1 MTMACESPQQIS
13 RVLVP
18 NLDSLI
24 VRTTGKQMSGV
35 KCYCSNNVL
44 VSECSQQITS
54 VRVPK
59 SDGPVRR
66 PTGKDIVGSEF
77 HWINYTL
84 MSNQS
89 SQQIS
94 SVLVP
99 DLDSLIRRTTSN
111 QISGV
116 KCNGDST
123 ISIISRTVE
132 CFKQSIIY
140 IKERNYLTATVRFVT
155 LITERIE
162 SKIKSFFVK
171 NTRRRKKIFWHWA
184 LWSGG

>member
-1 MTMACESPQQIS
+1 
-13 RVLVP
+13 
-18 NLDSLI
+18 
-24 VRTTGKQMSGV
+24 
-35 KCYCSNNVL
+35 
-44 VSECSQQITS
+44 
-54 VRVPK
+54 
-59 SDGPVRR
+59 
-66 PTGKDIVGSEF
+66 
-77 HWINYTL
+77 

-123 ISIISRTVE
+123 ISIIYRKVE
-132 CFKQSIIY
+132 CFQQSIIF

-155 LITERIE
+155 LITKRIE

-171 NTRRRKKIFWHWA
+171 NTRRQKKIFDTE
-184 LWSGG
+184 LSGLVVKNAIIEKKNSLCF